1 MLVTSRRGERA
12 RGEGEGAGPVARTVG
27 VRIDVEKLISNV

>member
-12 RGEGEGAGPVARTVG
+12 RGEGAGPVARTAG